1 MSLKVM
7 YGLKSK
13 GFRGVSS
20 DKVVTELKI
29 TQGNILTNKHYA
41 LYKLNGN

>member
-20 DKVVTELKI
+20 HKVVKELKI
-29 TQGNILTNKHYA
+29 TQGNILTNIHNA
-41 LYKLNGN
+41 LYKLNRN